1 MRVCPATGL
10 CALKMSGDKKG
21 SFAGCHLSI
30 NVYETHSRNV
40 INSSEAT

>member
-1 MRVCPATGL
+1 
-10 CALKMSGDKKG
+10 MSGDKKG